1 MVLTVEVFMKWAS
14 NIAEEVE
21 RNEAIA
27 RTVMFRWRSVR
38 YQQEMI
44 QIFCWHRYNE
54 NIENCKRNN
63 WQVEIKIFIFRR
75 SFQTL
80 SKYISIIFNHVKTDM
95 HTVKHI
101 HKSMYKHTH
110 TYSSSNS
117 CIQEFWMFMNYCF
130 NRIIICALSSSRY

>member
-75 SFQTL
+75 SF
-80 SKYISIIFNHVKTDM
+80 
-95 HTVKHI
+95 
-101 HKSMYKHTH
+101 
-110 TYSSSNS
+110 
-117 CIQEFWMFMNYCF
+117 
-130 NRIIICALSSSRY
+130 